1 MKITYHDE
9 DDNKPLFILLGIAAV
24 VIIIVAIILFIVFHR
39 KNQTEVE
46 TEEPVATESL
56 LETEEPVTEVETETE
71 IQAED
76 IKTDFKIENQDKF
89 IDPILGSFSG
99 KVNDA
104 VRGYVFQNNLSAT
117 SAVCLDCAVAQD
129 DTSCTE
135 FYLQLD
141 DPAGTLVT
149 ARYSPQTTGVT
160 VSSCV
165 YSLDEIK
172 AETWM
177 LDNGPTVRDAEGA
190 PSGTSQVQGVVTQS
204 VPSEGYGSSS
214 KNPTSEISGGTADQN
229 KQNTVSLSSGY
240 ASQTGGSYTAGTSVT
255 QQTTGSN
262 ISAGETIPG
271 MEGEDET
278 EEIIF
283 E

>member
-165 YSLDEIK
+165 YSLEEIK
-172 AETWM
+172 EETWM
-177 LDNGPTVRDAEGA
+177 LDNG
-190 PSGTSQVQGVVTQS
+190 
-204 VPSEGYGSSS
+204 
-214 KNPTSEISGGTADQN
+214 
-229 KQNTVSLSSGY
+229 
-240 ASQTGGSYTAGTSVT
+240 
-255 QQTTGSN
+255 
-262 ISAGETIPG
+262 
-271 MEGEDET
+271 
-278 EEIIF
+278 
-283 E
+283 

>member
-1 MKITYHDE
+1 M
-9 DDNKPLFILLGIAAV
+9 
-24 VIIIVAIILFIVFHR
+24 
-39 KNQTEVE
+39 
-46 TEEPVATESL
+46 
-56 LETEEPVTEVETETE
+56 
-71 IQAED
+71 
-76 IKTDFKIENQDKF
+76 
-89 IDPILGSFSG
+89 
-99 KVNDA
+99 NDA
-104 VRGYVFQNNLSAT
+104 IRGYVFQNNLSAT

-165 YSLDEIK
+165 YSLEEIK
-172 AETWM
+172 EETWM
-177 LDNGPTVRDAEGA
+177 LDNGPSVRDAEGA

-204 VPSEGYGSSS
+204 VPSAGPGSSL
-214 KNPTSEISGGTADQN
+214 KNPASEISGGTADQT

-240 ASQTGGSYTAGTSVT
+240 TSQTGGSDTAGTSIT

>member
-1 MKITYHDE
+1 M
-9 DDNKPLFILLGIAAV
+9 
-24 VIIIVAIILFIVFHR
+24 
-39 KNQTEVE
+39 
-46 TEEPVATESL
+46 
-56 LETEEPVTEVETETE
+56 ETETE
-71 IQAED
+71 IPAED

-149 ARYSPQTTGVT
+149 ARYSPQTPGVT

-165 YSLDEIK
+165 YS
-172 AETWM
+172 
-177 LDNGPTVRDAEGA
+177 
-190 PSGTSQVQGVVTQS
+190 
-204 VPSEGYGSSS
+204 
-214 KNPTSEISGGTADQN
+214 
-229 KQNTVSLSSGY
+229 
-240 ASQTGGSYTAGTSVT
+240 
-255 QQTTGSN
+255 
-262 ISAGETIPG
+262 
-271 MEGEDET
+271 
-278 EEIIF
+278 
-283 E
+283 